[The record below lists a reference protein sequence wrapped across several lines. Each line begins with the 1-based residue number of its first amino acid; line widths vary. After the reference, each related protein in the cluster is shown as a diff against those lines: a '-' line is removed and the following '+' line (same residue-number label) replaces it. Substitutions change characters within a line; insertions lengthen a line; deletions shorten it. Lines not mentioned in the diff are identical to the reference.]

1 MSLIDELA
9 FEFNKSKEEIRTYL
23 LQAPSKYKVYLIP
36 KRKVG
41 KRVIAQPTK
50 DLKLIQRFILA
61 KKLKHLPIH
70 DAAFAY
76 VKNKSIKNNAAVHL
90 SNSYLL
96 NLDLEDFFN
105 SITPKL
111 FWRVWK
117 RTIDQ
122 VPEVEERRIYN
133 QFLFW
138 QPKKNSKKLILSIG
152 APSSP
157 YISNFILYEL
167 DRYLTVFCK
176 NNFIS
181 YSRYADDL
189 TFSSNVRNSLFK
201 VPKVVED
208 KLFDL
213 YEGEINLNHSKTVFS
228 SKAKN
233 RHVTGLVLTNDGK
246 ISIGRA
252 KKRFIKHLV
261 YRFKI
266 GELEQSSFQYVSGY
280 LNFIQDVEPV
290 FLESLKFK
298 YTEEVVN
305 KIMLGVWE

>member
-1 MSLIDELA
+1 MNLIDELA
-9 FEFNKSKEEIRTYL
+9 LKFNKSKEEIRTYS
-23 LQAPSKYKVYLIP
+23 LQASSKYKVYLIP

-70 DAAFAY
+70 DSAFAY
-76 VKNKSIKNNAAVHL
+76 VKNKSIKNNAAVHS

-122 VPEVEERRIYN
+122 IPDIEERRIYN
-133 QFLFW
+133 NFLFW
-138 QPKKNSKKLILSIG
+138 KPKKNSKKLILSIG

-167 DRYLTVFCK
+167 DGYLTDFCNRK
-176 NNFIS
+176 FIS

-189 TFSSNVRNSLFK
+189 TFSTNVRDSLFNL
-201 VPKVVED
+201 PKLVED

-213 YEGEINLNHSKTVFS
+213 YDGDINLNHSKTVFS
-228 SKAKN
+228 SKSRN

-261 YRFKI
+261 YQFKI
-266 GELEQSSFQYVSGY
+266 GKLEKSSFQYVSGY
-280 LNFIQDVEPV
+280 LNFIQDVEPI
-290 FLESLKFK
+290 FLKSLKCK

-305 KIMLGVWE
+305 KIMSGGLE